1 MSGRRAG
8 NRIRGPH
15 SALTDFLAANN
26 ISAAEIRDSYRQRA
40 QQAADQNGEG
50 DAANGEVPADQAQ
63 IEREEAEQAELV
75 AQAERSKKR
84 KRNQEEA
91 IARAKKGKE
100 LKRKASKKKKRD
112 DSDDEDDEDYN
123 ELGGMYAKAK
133 PLPGQLENCEICS
146 KRFTVTPYSKA
157 GPDGGLVCTPCGKEL
172 AKDSKA
178 AEKAARK
185 PATGKR
191 RRKLESNRLDGI
203 VTQGAKTLQ
212 QLCIE
217 KVAQHHH
224 DIEEFGDLPDTV
236 LDRLSEIFSKNRVM
250 NPRTLDL
257 FLRPDL
263 DTVAIYE
270 CANLETENYQQMFA
284 IVPYVEKLSLR
295 NCYQFKDENVEYML
309 EKATKLKHIQL
320 YSANLVTN
328 DKWIEIFV
336 RRAKELETLKLEWLD
351 AAFDDQAV
359 EAMVEF
365 CPNVSRL
372 KFKRCRQLG
381 VEAID
386 AIARLEKLE
395 HLSLQLNQE
404 IPGERLVNLI
414 GQLGSKLR
422 TLSLE
427 RFLDASDDVLAAI
440 YDTCRNLSK
449 FRFTEN
455 DYCTDAG
462 FVTLFTDWAN
472 PPLRF
477 VDLSSNR
484 DIDNSNPEGPEDP
497 IGLASAGFKALMA
510 HSGSKVERLDIAS
523 CRHITHSA
531 FSDVFDGQKQ
541 YLCLEEINVSFCTTV
556 DTVVVAGMFK
566 SCPSLKKVVAFGC
579 FDIEDVV
586 VPRGIVLIGVPKAQ
600 DAIEQFGGSW
610 LNVERALGAMVEVGA

>member
-1 MSGRRAG
+1 
-8 NRIRGPH
+8 
-15 SALTDFLAANN
+15 
-26 ISAAEIRDSYRQRA
+26 
-40 QQAADQNGEG
+40 
-50 DAANGEVPADQAQ
+50 
-63 IEREEAEQAELV
+63 
-75 AQAERSKKR
+75 
-84 KRNQEEA
+84 
-91 IARAKKGKE
+91 
-100 LKRKASKKKKRD
+100 
-112 DSDDEDDEDYN
+112 
-123 ELGGMYAKAK
+123 
-133 PLPGQLENCEICS
+133 
-146 KRFTVTPYSKA
+146 
-157 GPDGGLVCTPCGKEL
+157 
-172 AKDSKA
+172 
-178 AEKAARK
+178 
-185 PATGKR
+185 
-191 RRKLESNRLDGI
+191 
-203 VTQGAKTLQ
+203 
-212 QLCIE
+212 
-217 KVAQHHH
+217 
-224 DIEEFGDLPDTV
+224 
-236 LDRLSEIFSKNRVM
+236 
-250 NPRTLDL
+250 
-257 FLRPDL
+257 
-263 DTVAIYE
+263 
-270 CANLETENYQQMFA
+270 MFA

-328 DKWIEIFV
+328 DKWIEVFV

-440 YDTCRNLSK
+440 HDTCRNLSK

-462 FVTLFTDWAN
+462 FVALFTDWAN

-541 YLCLEEINVSFCTTV
+541 YLCLKEINVSFCTTV

-579 FDIEDVV
+579 FSIEDVV

-600 DAIEQFGGSW
+600 DAIEQFGDSW

>member
-1 MSGRRAG
+1 
-8 NRIRGPH
+8 
-15 SALTDFLAANN
+15 
-26 ISAAEIRDSYRQRA
+26 
-40 QQAADQNGEG
+40 
-50 DAANGEVPADQAQ
+50 
-63 IEREEAEQAELV
+63 
-75 AQAERSKKR
+75 
-84 KRNQEEA
+84 
-91 IARAKKGKE
+91 
-100 LKRKASKKKKRD
+100 
-112 DSDDEDDEDYN
+112 
-123 ELGGMYAKAK
+123 
-133 PLPGQLENCEICS
+133 
-146 KRFTVTPYSKA
+146 
-157 GPDGGLVCTPCGKEL
+157 
-172 AKDSKA
+172 
-178 AEKAARK
+178 
-185 PATGKR
+185 
-191 RRKLESNRLDGI
+191 
-203 VTQGAKTLQ
+203 
-212 QLCIE
+212 
-217 KVAQHHH
+217 
-224 DIEEFGDLPDTV
+224 
-236 LDRLSEIFSKNRVM
+236 
-250 NPRTLDL
+250 
-257 FLRPDL
+257 
-263 DTVAIYE
+263 
-270 CANLETENYQQMFA
+270 MFA

-295 NCYQFKDENVEYML
+295 NCCQFKDENVEYML

-372 KFKRCRQLG
+372 KFKRCCQLG

-414 GQLGSKLR
+414 GHAGSKLR

-427 RFLDASDDVLAAI
+427 RFLDASDNVLAAI
-440 YDTCRNLSK
+440 HDTCRNLSK

-455 DYCTDAG
+455 DYCADVD
-462 FVTLFTDWAN
+462 FVALFTDWAN

-510 HSGSKVERLDIAS
+510 HSGSKVERLSVAS

-579 FDIEDVV
+579 FGIEDVV

-600 DAIEQFGGSW
+600 DAIEQFGDSW